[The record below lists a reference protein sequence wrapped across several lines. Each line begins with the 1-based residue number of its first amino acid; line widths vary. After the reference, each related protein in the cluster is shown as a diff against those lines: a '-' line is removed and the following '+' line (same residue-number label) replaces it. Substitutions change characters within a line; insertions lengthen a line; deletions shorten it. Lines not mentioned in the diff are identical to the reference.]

1 MIYRFEVPGLPIAK
15 SRPRFNRKTGRTWT
29 PGKTTRYE
37 NLVSLA
43 YKEVYPDVIP
53 AGEPIRLTVIAYF
66 PPPKATSKKRLALML
81 ANLIHHVKRP
91 DADNI
96 LKSVQDGL
104 NKVAFMDDSQIWSLC
119 VEKRYSEYP
128 RVEVI
133 IEETRDEI

>member
-66 PPPKATSKKRLALML
+66 PVPKATSKKRMALML

-91 DADNI
+91 DVDNV

-119 VEKRYSEYP
+119 AEKRYSEYP

-133 IEETRDEI
+133 IEETRDEL

>member
-29 PGKTTRYE
+29 PPKTANYE
-37 NLVSLA
+37 SLVSLA

-66 PPPKATSKKRLALML
+66 PPPKTTSKKRLALML
-81 ANLIHHVKRP
+81 ANLIHHTKRP
-91 DADNI
+91 DVDNV

-104 NKVAFMDDSQIWSLC
+104 NKVAFMDDSQIWSIC
-119 VEKRYSEYP
+119 AEKRYSEYP
-128 RVEVI
+128 RVEVV
-133 IEETRDEI
+133 IEETRDEL

>member
-29 PGKTTRYE
+29 PPKTVNYE
-37 NLVSLA
+37 SLVSLA

-66 PPPKATSKKRLALML
+66 PIPKSTSKKRLALML
-81 ANLIHHVKRP
+81 SNLIHHTKRP
-91 DADNI
+91 DIDNV

-119 VEKRYSEYP
+119 AEKRYSEYP

>member
-29 PGKTTRYE
+29 PPKTANYE
-37 NLVSLA
+37 SLVSLA

-66 PPPKATSKKRLALML
+66 PVPKATSKKRLALML
-81 ANLIHHVKRP
+81 SNLIHHTKRP
-91 DADNI
+91 DIDNV

-119 VEKRYSEYP
+119 AEKRYSEYP

>member
-29 PGKTTRYE
+29 PPKTVNYE
-37 NLVSLA
+37 SLVSLA

-66 PPPKATSKKRLALML
+66 PPPKTTSKKRLALML
-81 ANLIHHVKRP
+81 ANLIHHTKRP
-91 DADNI
+91 DVDNV
-96 LKSVQDGL
+96 LKAVQDGL

-119 VEKRYSEYP
+119 AEKRYSEYP
-128 RVEVI
+128 RVEVV
-133 IEETRDEI
+133 IEETRDEL

>member
-1 MIYRFEVPGLPIAK
+1 MIYRFEVPGDPVAK
-15 SRPRFNRKTGRTWT
+15 GRPRFSRKTGRTWT
-29 PGKTTRYE
+29 PEKTSRYE
-37 NLVSLA
+37 NLVAMA
-43 YKEVYPDVIP
+43 YKENYPDMIP

-66 PPPKATSKKRLALML
+66 TPPKATSKKRLALML
-81 ANLIHHVKRP
+81 SNLIHHVKRP

-128 RVEVI
+128 RVEVV
-133 IEETRDEI
+133 IEETRDEV

>member
-29 PGKTTRYE
+29 PPKTANYE
-37 NLVSLA
+37 SLVSLA

-66 PPPKATSKKRLALML
+66 PVPKSTSKKRLALML
-81 ANLIHHVKRP
+81 ANLIHHTKRP
-91 DADNI
+91 DVDNV

-119 VEKRYSEYP
+119 AEKRYSEYP

>member
-29 PGKTTRYE
+29 PPKTANYE
-37 NLVSLA
+37 SLVSLA

-66 PPPKATSKKRLALML
+66 PVPKATSKKRLALML
-81 ANLIHHVKRP
+81 ANLIHHTKRP
-91 DADNI
+91 DVDNV

-119 VEKRYSEYP
+119 AEKRYSEYP